1 MSDVILKL
9 NFMDN
14 FTFENNLYG
23 EIWDWIHELKA
34 KYKHDDIVK
43 IKANMIGL
51 MNYFID
57 KHPPELVA
65 IGLKALIERGSII
78 SNIDEEGVSP
88 TDAYFLP
95 ENYVS
100 SQREK
105 LNKQLKQLDKF
116 EGKIA

>member
-1 MSDVILKL
+1 
-9 NFMDN
+9 MDN
-14 FTFENNLYG
+14 LTFENQLYA

-57 KHPPELVA
+57 KHPPELVS
-65 IGLKALIERGSII
+65 ISLKALIKRGVIL
-78 SNIDEEGVSP
+78 SNIDEEGVYP

-95 ENYVS
+95 VNYIS
-100 SQREK
+100 NEREK

-116 EGKIA
+116 EGKFV